1 MYPNGKGAKHTVI
14 SFEPLFL
21 RPDIC
26 GLTDAKIGK
35 KLGLETQSVKAMR
48 YNREVP
54 FDTLRVI
61 CHALGCQPGEI
72 IEAITAECF
81 PAKSE

>member
-1 MYPNGKGAKHTVI
+1 MYQRSVKNKYTII

-26 GLTDAKIGK
+26 GLTDAQIGK
-35 KLGLETQSVKAMR
+35 KLGLETQIVKAMR

-72 IEAITAECF
+72 IEAVTAECF
-81 PAKSE
+81 PVKSE